1 MLELDNA
8 VLATEP
14 EAAVG
19 PARRKRSGTFH
30 QASHRIR
37 TRGAVDRYF
46 ERFRLRNTLEMEL
59 LIPLK
64 PFSWC
69 LETPEPKPLDIL
81 AQTEST
87 GDLNQGSLIQFHAT
101 EHEAEHPTLKLPS
114 IF

>member
-19 PARRKRSGTFH
+19 PSRRKRSGTFH

-46 ERFRLRNTLEMEL
+46 ERFGLRNILEIFFL
-59 LIPLK
+59 PL
-64 PFSWC
+64 
-69 LETPEPKPLDIL
+69 
-81 AQTEST
+81 
-87 GDLNQGSLIQFHAT
+87 
-101 EHEAEHPTLKLPS
+101 
-114 IF
+114 